1 MCRRRWPLV
10 MLVVTLLYILGP
22 PGSWAED
29 KRRTLQEMQ
38 QRLNQEVI
46 SQPFSVA
53 NEAKVKAYIEDATKR
68 GLVPAAQPGPHWRP
82 GYTCQDL
89 AQYSWQE
96 YRDCR
101 YYYWYYGYY
110 YR

>member
-1 MCRRRWPLV
+1 MRGRRWLLMMVLASLLPLP
-10 MLVVTLLYILGP
+10 TLS
-22 PGSWAED
+22 GSRAED
-29 KRRTLQEMQ
+29 KQQTLQKMQ

-46 SQPFSVA
+46 SQPFSVTD
-53 NEAKVKAYIEDATKR
+53 EAKIQAYIEDATKR
-68 GLVPAAQPGPHWRP
+68 SLVPPAQPGPHWQP

-89 AQYSWQE
+89 VRYSWQE

>member
-1 MCRRRWPLV
+1 MRRRRWPLV
-10 MLVVTLLYILGP
+10 MLVVGLLQLPAP
-22 PGSWAED
+22 PGGWAED
-29 KRRTLQEMQ
+29 TQQTRQEMQ

-53 NEAKVKAYIEDATKR
+53 DEAKVKAYIEDATRR
-68 GLVPAAQPGPHWRP
+68 GLVPSAHPGPHWRP
-82 GYTCQDL
+82 GYTCQDVL
-89 AQYSWQE
+89 RYSWQE
-96 YRDCR
+96 FRECR

>member
-1 MCRRRWPLV
+1 M
-10 MLVVTLLYILGP
+10 VVVVGLFHIYALAE
-22 PGSWAED
+22 SWAED
-29 KRRTLQEMQ
+29 KKQTLQEMQ

-53 NEAKVKAYIEDATKR
+53 DEAKVKSYIEDATRR
-68 GLVPAAQPGPHWRP
+68 GLVPSAQPGPHWRP

-89 AQYSWQE
+89 TPYSWQE

-101 YYYWYYGYY
+101 YYHWYYGYY